1 MQSRPRT
8 LRFILDNLGWLLG
21 SLILATVVWY
31 VAVSGLNPVEQ
42 RRYPV
47 RLPIKVLTDR
57 GTLVVNQDVTT
68 ALVSVRAPQSVWENL
83 DVEDISIEAD
93 LTGREPGIVY
103 KIPLRATLVKSKAG
117 LVTDIQPAEI
127 TVELARQKETKLNIS
142 VVTLGEPSVGFR
154 VIADNTTTTDQS
166 ARVVGS
172 ETEVNKVKA
181 VQARVSVRER
191 SSPFQEEANLVAV
204 DADGNTISG
213 LTIDPAV
220 TTVNVDIEPRPDVTV
235 LVI

>member
-1 MQSRPRT
+1 
-8 LRFILDNLGWLLG
+8 
-21 SLILATVVWY
+21 
-31 VAVSGLNPVEQ
+31 
-42 RRYPV
+42 
-47 RLPIKVLTDR
+47 
-57 GTLVVNQDVTT
+57 
-68 ALVSVRAPQSVWENL
+68 
-83 DVEDISIEAD
+83 
-93 LTGREPGIVY
+93 
-103 KIPLRATLVKSKAG
+103 KAG

-235 LVI
+235 LVIIPRLVGTLPAGYINPDYSLSQNSVGVRGDRTNIDKMG